1 MSGPHFSPL
10 TLVWLAAALLGAG
23 CKRDVE
29 QVPATIASQAPD
41 RLEPGEP
48 LLGTPRVFGLDVPD
62 GLRVVARY
70 SKSVHLSGPLPL
82 TAVVDVI
89 QRQLEPTL
97 MEFTPKRAVWE
108 RVVAKT
114 DASRRLMRIEVTR
127 EGPATRV
134 LVTDVTAP
142 KPTQGLSES
151 ERWERAGRN
160 PDGTLK
166 DPSQML

>member
-1 MSGPHFSPL
+1 
-10 TLVWLAAALLGAG
+10 
-23 CKRDVE
+23 
-29 QVPATIASQAPD
+29 
-41 RLEPGEP
+41 
-48 LLGTPRVFGLDVPD
+48 
-62 GLRVVARY
+62 
-70 SKSVHLSGPLPL
+70 
-82 TAVVDVI
+82 
-89 QRQLEPTL
+89 

-127 EGPATRV
+127 EGAATRV

-160 PDGTLK
+160 LDGTVK